1 MCIRDSNRSPS
12 ETETDIKAHVAAAMA
27 IEMAWAVLAPYINV
41 TLNIEPNEVDTVK
54 QKIVDILVSIAEYW
68 TVFTKQQPRKG
79 L

>member
-1 MCIRDSNRSPS
+1 
-12 ETETDIKAHVAAAMA
+12 
-27 IEMAWAVLAPYINV
+27 MAWAVLAPYINV

-68 TVFTKQQPRKG
+68 TVFTKQQLRKG